1 MLIPDWDGQEET
13 QWLIMNKLFFCFFGG
28 LKFTAPNYLALT
40 WNRHRCLLPAP
51 FLNDRQVR
59 CAWSTFVKFLSC
71 PSLPTQPVTT
81 GHVHLGTMG
90 DTHWWCY
97 TPEHLLG
104 PAAFARPVQYTCF
117 GGHQVNVPF
126 TSTQHLCGK
135 HLCRRSCSLG
145 PQNAWRGRSPAR
157 CWRRPRRN
165 L

>member
-1 MLIPDWDGQEET
+1 
-13 QWLIMNKLFFCFFGG
+13 MNKLFFAFLGG

-81 GHVHLGTMG
+81 GHVHVGTMG
-90 DTHWWCY
+90 DSHWWCY

-104 PAAFARPVQYTCF
+104 PAAFARPVQYLFWGASGKCAFHFHPAFVWQAPMSALLLQSRAPKCMEGKESSPLLEATSSEPLRDF
-117 GGHQVNVPF
+117 GE
-126 TSTQHLCGK
+126 L
-135 HLCRRSCSLG
+135 
-145 PQNAWRGRSPAR
+145 RG
-157 CWRRPRRN
+157 
-165 L
+165 LM